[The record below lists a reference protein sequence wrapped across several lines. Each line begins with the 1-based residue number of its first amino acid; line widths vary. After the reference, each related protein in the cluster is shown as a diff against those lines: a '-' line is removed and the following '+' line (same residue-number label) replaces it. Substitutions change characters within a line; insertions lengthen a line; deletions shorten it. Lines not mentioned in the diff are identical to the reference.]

1 MASPNLVFMG
11 VCGCGKSTVAE
22 LYARH
27 TDAVLIEADFFHPP
41 ENIAKMSAGTP
52 LTDADRAGWL
62 AALATRIA
70 DGKGRGEAMVVTC
83 SALKKA
89 YRDRLRAGDPELLF
103 VFLDGGQELLQA
115 RLNARKG
122 HFMPS
127 SLLGSQLAT
136 LERPDPTNEICLQV
150 VAVRVMRLG
159 PSALDT
165 ARRMWRGERLGEEER
180 PGEAARRRLHLCREA
195 PRLGAATLVATKVV
209 GDVHVPAGATT
220 FYVPLEGHSEQR
232 RFEEEPILP
241 VWPSAASGAV
251 PSTSAGT
258 LPLEAKPLWK
268 GYGCLAAP
276 GFRSSQYSEGRLQV
290 LDAHR
295 FVFSWL
301 GEIEHVYHR
310 LPDQWDS

>member
-1 MASPNLVFMG
+1 MLPAPG
-11 VCGCGKSTVAE
+11 
-22 LYARH
+22 LYASDYGQQYAPRN
-27 TDAVLIEADFFHPP
+27 IE
-41 ENIAKMSAGTP
+41 
-52 LTDADRAGWL
+52 
-62 AALATRIA
+62 
-70 DGKGRGEAMVVTC
+70 
-83 SALKKA
+83 
-89 YRDRLRAGDPELLF
+89 
-103 VFLDGGQELLQA
+103 
-115 RLNARKG
+115 
-122 HFMPS
+122 
-127 SLLGSQLAT
+127 
-136 LERPDPTNEICLQV
+136 V

-180 PGEAARRRLHLCREA
+180 PGEAARRRLHLSREA

-258 LPLEAKPLWK
+258 LPIEAKPLWK